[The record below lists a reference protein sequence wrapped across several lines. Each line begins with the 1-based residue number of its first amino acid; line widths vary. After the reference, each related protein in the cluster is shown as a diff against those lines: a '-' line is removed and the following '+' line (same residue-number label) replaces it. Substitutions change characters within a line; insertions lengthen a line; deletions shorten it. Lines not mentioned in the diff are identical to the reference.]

1 MTNREQELR
10 DLVLEIEWRS
20 RRRPTRTTLAEINAI
35 ARAALGAP
43 LVSESAP
50 VVTSAGRPREA
61 VLAR

>member
-1 MTNREQELR
+1 MTNREQQLR

-35 ARAALGAP
+35 ARAALGAA

-50 VVTSAGRPREA
+50 VVTSAGLPREA
-61 VLAR
+61 ALAR

>member
-20 RRRPTRTTLAEINAI
+20 RRRPTRTTLAEINAM
-35 ARAALGAP
+35 ARAALCAAF
-43 LVSESAP
+43 VSEAP
-50 VVTSAGRPREA
+50 AAVAPARRSPEA

>member
-20 RRRPTRTTLAEINAI
+20 RRRPTRSTLAEINAI
-35 ARAALGAP
+35 ARAALVTPRVPAVAP
-43 LVSESAP
+43 
-50 VVTSAGRPREA
+50 AGRAREA

>member
-35 ARAALGAP
+35 ARAALGAA

>member
-35 ARAALGAP
+35 ARTALGTA
-43 LVSESAP
+43 LVSEPAP
-50 VVTSAGRPREA
+50 APAPARRSHEA